1 MDRDPVSIPSQPL
14 PAWAD
19 AIGERLIYPA
29 VTIFFFF
36 LLAAVPIGE
45 WAARRAMADEHGR

>member
-29 VTIFFFF
+29 VTIFFF